1 MKNWEAVIGLEVHV
15 QLNTVTKLFS
25 SAPNRFGD
33 DPNTNITVVD
43 TGQPGAL
50 PVVNRE
56 AIKKAAQF
64 GFAVNASVEKFSK
77 FDRKSYFYPDSPRNF
92 QITQFEHP
100 IVKGGIVTITVEDEK
115 KEFQID
121 RAHLEDDAGM
131 LKHFSSFAGVDYN
144 RAGTALI
151 EIVSTPCMTS
161 AKEAIAY
168 VKALKA
174 ILEYIGA
181 SDCNME
187 QGSLRVDAN
196 ISVRPIGEKKLRN
209 KTEIKNMNSFTFL
222 EMAINAEIERQIR
235 LYEEYASDEPDN
247 VIIPGTY
254 RFNPNTKQTELMRMK
269 ERAEDYRY
277 FPEPDL
283 PPVILTQEFL
293 DTVKATLPELP
304 QQRFARYVE
313 QLGLSEYAA
322 TNLILDKQTADY
334 FEEALTYSD
343 NTKALCN
350 WITVEFPGRLKE
362 LGHTLSSIDI
372 PAVHLA
378 NLVKMIDEGKIT
390 GRIAKQV
397 ADDMVQNPGMDP
409 VEIVKKNPD
418 YQPLSDA
425 SAIEPLVEKVLQD
438 NPQSIEDYLAGK
450 KKALAFLVG
459 QIMKL
464 TKGKASPD
472 IVNQLIQKKLD
483 SKN

>member
-1 MKNWEAVIGLEVHV
+1 
-15 QLNTVTKLFS
+15 
-25 SAPNRFGD
+25 
-33 DPNTNITVVD
+33 
-43 TGQPGAL
+43 
-50 PVVNRE
+50 
-56 AIKKAAQF
+56 
-64 GFAVNASVEKFSK
+64 
-77 FDRKSYFYPDSPRNF
+77 
-92 QITQFEHP
+92 
-100 IVKGGIVTITVEDEK
+100 
-115 KEFQID
+115 
-121 RAHLEDDAGM
+121 
-131 LKHFSSFAGVDYN
+131 
-144 RAGTALI
+144 
-151 EIVSTPCMTS
+151 
-161 AKEAIAY
+161 
-168 VKALKA
+168 
-174 ILEYIGA
+174 
-181 SDCNME
+181 
-187 QGSLRVDAN
+187 
-196 ISVRPIGEKKLRN
+196 
-209 KTEIKNMNSFTFL
+209 
-222 EMAINAEIERQIR
+222 
-235 LYEEYASDEPDN
+235 
-247 VIIPGTY
+247 
-254 RFNPNTKQTELMRMK
+254 
-269 ERAEDYRY
+269 
-277 FPEPDL
+277 
-283 PPVILTQEFL
+283 
-293 DTVKATLPELP
+293 
-304 QQRFARYVE
+304 VE